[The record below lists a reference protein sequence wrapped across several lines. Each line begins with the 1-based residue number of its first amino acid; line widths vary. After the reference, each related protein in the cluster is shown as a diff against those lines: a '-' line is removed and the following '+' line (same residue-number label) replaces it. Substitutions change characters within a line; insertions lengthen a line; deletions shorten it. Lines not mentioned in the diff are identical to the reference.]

1 MSATVTGMAV
11 GAVLGVVAVAFG
23 FWAFVLVAVFM
34 AVGALV
40 GRIVS
45 GRIDVSSLV
54 DALRGRRSSS

>member
-1 MSATVTGMAV
+1 MSATVTGIAV
-11 GAVLGVVAVAFG
+11 GAALAFAALAYG
-23 FWAFVLVAVFM
+23 FWGFILVALFV

-45 GRIDVSSLV
+45 GKTDVSGLV

>member
-1 MSATVTGMAV
+1 MTPTTTGMAV
-11 GAVLGVVAVAFG
+11 GAVLAVVGLQFG
-23 FWAFVLVAVFM
+23 FWALVLVAVCI

-45 GRIDVSSLV
+45 GKTDASGLL